1 MKKIIDIEELASLI
15 AKHNHLYWN
24 LQNPEIPDSEYDQL
38 VEELRSF
45 DSAHPI
51 LSFLGVQFDE
61 LGTKVTHSKPM
72 LSLDK
77 CYDEA
82 SLIKWASKFK
92 SDFIVSPKI
101 DGMACSLIYKSG
113 CLQLAS
119 TRGDGS
125 VGEDISANVV
135 KLDSIPKKVKD
146 LLDFEVRG
154 ELYMP
159 LSSYELHKQA
169 FSNPRNAVA
178 GSLKQKDGGAS
189 YTANLGIKFFAYDL
203 IGTNHLTLAQ
213 RFSVLQQVGFTV
225 PPYQVLKDD
234 LQKGYDKVAQ
244 ERLSLDYE
252 LDGVVYRVNNVSE
265 YEKAGYTSHH
275 PKGALAY
282 KFQGDEKITVLRGVE
297 WQVSRNGILTPVG
310 LVDPVPLSGA
320 VVSRITLHNA
330 SMLKS
335 KGLTLN
341 AEVLA
346 CRRGGVIP
354 HLERV
359 IKDGDTAISLP
370 SHCPQC
376 GASTSLEGDFLYCT
390 GKDTCLSALTQR
402 ISHFID
408 RMEIEGIG
416 QSWVEKLVETK
427 LVLSPVD
434 LFRLDRAG
442 LSKLV
447 NMGDTRIDG
456 WLSSIGKAK
465 RVSLDKFL
473 QSLGIEALGRKASDV
488 LSSKFK
494 TLESIRALTYAQIE
508 ILEGFGELMAKAI
521 VDGLKANETLIDE
534 LLTFI
539 SIDNGAEREG
549 KFKGLSFLFTG
560 TLTMKRNDAEAL
572 VSNNGGNIAS
582 SVSKNLSYLVAGEKA
597 GSKLDKANSLGVKV
611 LTENEF
617 LDLLK
622 D

>member
-1 MKKIIDIEELASLI
+1 MSRIQDLAAQI
-15 AKHNHLYWN
+15 AYHNNLYWK
-24 LQNPEIPDSEYDQL
+24 QNAPQISDTEYDSL
-38 VEELRSF
+38 VEALRAIDPANPVLTS
-45 DSAHPI
+45 
-51 LSFLGVQFDE
+51 LGFQFDE
-61 LGTKVTHSKPM
+61 LGTKVNHDKPM

-92 SDFIVSPKI
+92 SDFVVSPKI
-101 DGMACSLIYKSG
+101 DGMACSLKYKAG
-113 CLQLAS
+113 CLQLAC

-125 VGEDISANVV
+125 IGEDISANVLN
-135 KLDSIPKKVKD
+135 LDTVPKQVQG
-146 LLDFEVRG
+146 LHDFEVRG

-159 LSSYELHKQA
+159 LSSYELHKET

-203 IGTNHLTLAQ
+203 IGTNQPTLAE
-213 RFSVLQQVGFTV
+213 RFSVLQTVGFTV
-225 PPYQVLKDD
+225 PPYEVLGSD

-244 ERLSLDYE
+244 DRASLDYE
-252 LDGVVYRVNNVSE
+252 LDGVVYRVNAIDEFEN
-265 YEKAGYTSHH
+265 AGYTSHH

-282 KFQGDEKITVLRGVE
+282 KFQGDEKATFLRGVE

-310 LVDPVPLSGA
+310 LVDPVSLSGA

-359 IKDGDTAISLP
+359 LKDGDTAISLP
-370 SHCPQC
+370 SLCPQC
-376 GASTSLEGDFLYCT
+376 GASTSLQGDFLYCN

-402 ISHFID
+402 INHFID

-416 QSWVEKLVETK
+416 QSWVEKLVDTK

-434 LFRLDRAG
+434 LFKLDRAS
-442 LSKLV
+442 LSKLD

-465 RVSLDKFL
+465 RASLDKFL
-473 QSLGIEALGRKASDV
+473 QALGIEALGRKASEV

-508 ILEGFGELMAKAI
+508 TLDGFGELMAKAI
-521 VDGLKANETLIDE
+521 VDGLKANATLIDE
-534 LLTFI
+534 LLTHV

-549 KFKGLSFLFTG
+549 KLKGLSFLFTG

-572 VSNNGGNIAS
+572 VSDNGGNIAS

-597 GSKLDKANSLGVKV
+597 GSKLDKANSLGIKV
-611 LTENEF
+611 LSENEF
-617 LDLLK
+617 LNLLK
-622 D
+622 